1 MTTEVTPMLPVA
13 VAADELPSGPAWSH
27 EVKWDGYR
35 VLVRAGAARAGVG
48 WAGTGRGA
56 ASVLRLDSRTG
67 LDLTARFPA
76 LADLLDVVADG
87 TVLDAEVV
95 SMVGGRPDFAALAS
109 GDPSGT
115 VRAVVFDVPVLAGTD
130 VYREPL
136 HARRQMLAGLDLPGC
151 ALRSEPFADGEALL
165 AATRQQGLE
174 GVVAKRLDSPYRPG
188 VRSPDWRKHAHRRRR
203 TVLVGGWRPA
213 EGRSAQAASLLV
225 GAPDAAGDLRFLGR
239 AGSGITARSG
249 AGLAE
254 RLGAVSLDAPPFVDE
269 VLALDRRGVR
279 WCGPVVAVE
288 VAYRERTGS
297 GRLRHPVVLGV
308 REDAQPDPWEDA

>member
-1 MTTEVTPMLPVA
+1 MLPVA
-13 VAADELPSGPAWSH
+13 VAADELPSGHGWSH

-35 VLVRAGAARAGVG
+35 VLVRVGSSREGRA
-48 WAGTGRGA
+48 
-56 ASVLRLDSRTG
+56 VLRLDSRTG

-76 LADLLDVVADG
+76 LSGLLDVVADG

-95 SMVGGRPDFAALAS
+95 SMVGGRPDFSALAS
-109 GDPSGT
+109 GDPAGT

-130 VYREPL
+130 VCREPL
-136 HARRQMLAGLDLPGC
+136 HARREMLAGLDLPGC
-151 ALRSEPFADGEALL
+151 ALRPEPFDDGEALL

-213 EGRSAQAASLLV
+213 EGRSTQAASLLV

-239 AGSGITARSG
+239 AGSGITGLSG
-249 AGLAE
+249 ARFGQLLA
-254 RLGAVSLDAPPFVDE
+254 AVPLDRPPFADPVP
-269 VLALDRRGVR
+269 ALDRRGVR
-279 WCGPVVAVE
+279 WCEPVVAVE

-297 GRLRHPVVLGV
+297 GRLRHPVVLGL